1 MCIRKENIYLN
12 QKAIMYILLEC
23 ENNPLIEHVQNFI
36 CAKKK
41 KKKEFKILIQQ
52 VDLKLFKIVRCMEQF
67 M

>member
-41 KKKEFKILIQQ
+41 KKERIQN
-52 VDLKLFKIVRCMEQF
+52 FNSAS
-67 M
+67 